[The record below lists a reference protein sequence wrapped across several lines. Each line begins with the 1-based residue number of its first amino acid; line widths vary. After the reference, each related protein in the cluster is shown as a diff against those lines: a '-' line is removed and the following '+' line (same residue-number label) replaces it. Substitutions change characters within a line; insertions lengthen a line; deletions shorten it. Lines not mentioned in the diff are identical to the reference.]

1 MQIQDFVKA
10 YEGRPDEELVQL
22 AAALALLCRIKF
34 GTSRMRSLSEF
45 WEFTESTKLRITA
58 LFISNMEMRLDD
70 SNFGQLSICTPA
82 CSLAYCCSIATS
94 LMIEA
99 SKQQQQ
105 SPSVK
110 NKRNCN
116 C

>member
-45 WEFTESTKLRITA
+45 WVFTE
-58 LFISNMEMRLDD
+58 
-70 SNFGQLSICTPA
+70 
-82 CSLAYCCSIATS
+82 
-94 LMIEA
+94 
-99 SKQQQQ
+99 
-105 SPSVK
+105 
-110 NKRNCN
+110 
-116 C
+116 

>member
-70 SNFGQLSICTPA
+70 SA
-82 CSLAYCCSIATS
+82 LAAPP
-94 LMIEA
+94 LHEVVLPKDGGA
-99 SKQQQQ
+99 
-105 SPSVK
+105 
-110 NKRNCN
+110 
-116 C
+116 